1 MPGKIFGLD
10 IGADSVTAV
19 QVTSGLKGYQ
29 IVACGRVMIGEE
41 GGTEEALKEL
51 LQDVDHK
58 SDTYL
63 ISIPGEDLS
72 YRNLTMPFKEL
83 KKIRQTLPFEI
94 ETLVPFSIEDLVVD
108 FNIIDRSDQ
117 SEILAV
123 SVTKT
128 TMVEYL
134 ELLQEY
140 GIDPDVLDIRCIP
153 IVSWLLN
160 QDGAPE
166 NGLLLDIGP
175 RRNTMV
181 LYLTRRIVLIRTFG
195 IDGVI
200 THALTDA
207 LEGDLADTLTPDHIK
222 SYLESLSTVVQ
233 NTIHSFRWHT
243 KKDVC
248 PEKVFFTGIGALY
261 PETGTIL
268 TEQLG
273 APAEQINLRRHKKVH
288 MGKDIA
294 RVWNPALMDSALALA
309 LRNDK
314 KGLGF
319 NLRKDEFEVK
329 KHYAV
334 LKKEIRKV
342 AVLLILVLSF
352 LAANLGVDYSL
363 LHKRYRMLDEKI
375 EEVFRQTFPDV
386 KRIVDPVQ
394 QMRVKINDIKRSE
407 VSGTGLDSKGRVLD
421 LIREISQG
429 VPKVL
434 DVNITR
440 MVIDQDTVR
449 ISGKT
454 DEFNT
459 VDNIKNRLESSTHFS
474 AAVISSSNRDRRGK
488 QIQFEIKLQRAQ

>member
-1 MPGKIFGLD
+1 MPGKILGLD
-10 IGADSVTAV
+10 ISTDSVTAV

-29 IVACGRVMIGEE
+29 IVACGRVMIGED

-51 LQDVDHK
+51 LQDMDHK

-63 ISIPGEDLS
+63 ISIPGNDLS
-72 YRNLTMPFKEL
+72 YRNLTMPFREL

-94 ETLVPFSIEDLVVD
+94 ETLVPFPIEDLVVD
-108 FNIIDRSDQ
+108 FSIIDRSEQ

-128 TMVEYL
+128 TMSQYL
-134 ELLQEY
+134 ELLQAH
-140 GIDPDVLDIRCIP
+140 GIDPDVLDIGCIP

-160 QDGAPE
+160 QDGSPE

-175 RRNTMV
+175 TRNTMV

-195 IDGVI
+195 FDGAI
-200 THALTDA
+200 APTITDA
-207 LEGDLADTLTPDHIK
+207 IQSDLSETLTPDQINA
-222 SYLESLSTVVQ
+222 YLESLCTVVQ
-233 NTIHSFRWHT
+233 NTIHSFGWQSKREIR
-243 KKDVC
+243 

-268 TEQLG
+268 TELLDT
-273 APAEQINLRRHKKVH
+273 PAEQINLRRHKKVR

-294 RVWNPALMDSALALA
+294 RVWNPVLMDSALALA
-309 LRNDK
+309 LRSDK
-314 KGLGF
+314 KGPGF

-334 LKKEIRKV
+334 IRKEIRKV
-342 AVLLILVLSF
+342 AVLLILVLSL
-352 LAANLGVDYSL
+352 LAADLGVDYSL
-363 LHKRYRMLDEKI
+363 LKKRYRMLDQKI

-394 QMRVKINDIKRSE
+394 QMRVKINDIKRSD
-407 VSGTGLDSKGRVLD
+407 VSSTGMDSKGRVLD
-421 LIREISQG
+421 LIREISRG
-429 VPKVL
+429 VPKAL

-440 MVIDQDTVR
+440 MVIDSETVR

-454 DEFNT
+454 DTYDT
-459 VDNIKNRLESSTHFS
+459 VENIKNRLESSTHFS
-474 AAVISSSNRDRRGK
+474 AADISSSKRDRRGK
-488 QIQFEIKLQRAQ
+488 RIQFEIKLQRAQ

>member
-1 MPGKIFGLD
+1 MPGKILGLD
-10 IGADSVTAV
+10 ISADSITAV
-19 QVTSGLKGYQ
+19 HVTSGLKGYQ
-29 IVACGRVMIGEE
+29 IVACGRVMIGED

-51 LQDVDHK
+51 LQDMDHK

-94 ETLVPFSIEDLVVD
+94 ETLVPFPIEDLVVD
-108 FNIIDRSDQ
+108 FSIIDRSDQ
-117 SEILAV
+117 SDILAV
-123 SVTKT
+123 SVKKT
-128 TMVEYL
+128 TMSEYL
-134 ELLQEY
+134 ELLQTY
-140 GIDPDVLDIRCIP
+140 GIDPDVLDIGCIP
-153 IVSWLLN
+153 IVSRLLN
-160 QDGAPE
+160 QDGTPE

-175 RRNTMV
+175 RRSTMV

-195 IDGVI
+195 FDGAIVPTI
-200 THALTDA
+200 TDTIQ
-207 LEGDLADTLTPDHIK
+207 GDLADTLTSDQIK
-222 SYLESLSTVVQ
+222 SYLESLCTMVQ
-233 NTIHSFRWHT
+233 NTIHSFGWLSKRE
-243 KKDVC
+243 VR

-268 TEQLG
+268 TGFLDT
-273 APAEQINLRRHKKVH
+273 PAEQINLRRHKKVR

-309 LRNDK
+309 LRDDK

-329 KHYAV
+329 KHYVV

-342 AVLLILVLSF
+342 AVLLILVLSL
-352 LAANLGVDYSL
+352 LAADLGVDYSL
-363 LHKRYRMLDEKI
+363 LKKRYRMLDQKI
-375 EEVFRQTFPDV
+375 EEVFQQTFPDV

-394 QMRVKINDIKRSE
+394 QMRVKIDEIKRSA
-407 VSGTGLDSKGRVLD
+407 VSSTGIDSKNRVLD
-421 LIREISQG
+421 LIREISQR
-429 VPKVL
+429 VPKAL

-440 MVIDQDTVR
+440 MVIDPETVR

-454 DEFNT
+454 DTLTT

-474 AAVISSSNRDRRGK
+474 TADISSANRDRRGK
-488 QIQFEIKLQRAQ
+488 RIQFEIKLQRAQ

>member
-1 MPGKIFGLD
+1 MPGKILGLD
-10 IGADSVTAV
+10 ISADSVTAV

-29 IVACGRVMIGEE
+29 IVACGRVMKGEE

-51 LQDVDHK
+51 LQDMDHK

-72 YRNLTMPFKEL
+72 YRNFTMPFKEL

-94 ETLVPFSIEDLVVD
+94 ETMVPFPIEDLVVD
-108 FNIIDRSDQ
+108 FNVIDRTEQ

-128 TMVEYL
+128 TMSEYL
-134 ELLQEY
+134 ELLHTY
-140 GIDPDVLDIRCIP
+140 GIDPDVLDIGCIP
-153 IVSWLLN
+153 IVSWMLN

-181 LYLTRRIVLIRTFG
+181 LYLSRRIALIRTFG
-195 IDGVI
+195 LDGAI
-200 THALTDA
+200 TPTMTDA
-207 LEGDLADTLTPDHIK
+207 IRSDLADTLTPDQIK
-222 SYLESLSTVVQ
+222 SYLESLCTVVQ
-233 NTIHSFRWHT
+233 NTIHSFEWQHKRE
-243 KKDVC
+243 VR

-268 TEQLG
+268 TGLLDT
-273 APAEQINLRRHKKVH
+273 PAEQTNLRRHKKVH
-288 MGKDIA
+288 MGKEIA

-309 LRNDK
+309 LRHDR

-334 LKKEIRKV
+334 LKKELRKV
-342 AVLLILVLSF
+342 AVLLILVLS
-352 LAANLGVDYSL
+352 LLVVDLGVDYSL
-363 LHKRYRMLDEKI
+363 LEKRYRMLDRQI
-375 EEVFRQTFPDV
+375 EEVFRQTFPNV

-394 QMRVKINDIKRSE
+394 QMRVKINDIKKSD
-407 VSGTGLDSKGRVLD
+407 VSGTGIDSKGRVLD
-421 LIREISQG
+421 LIREISLG
-429 VPKVL
+429 VPKAL

-440 MVIDQDTVR
+440 LVIDQETVR

-454 DEFNT
+454 DTFNT
-459 VDNIKNRLESSTHFS
+459 VDNIKDRLESSTHFS
-474 AAVISSSNRDRRGK
+474 SVDISSTNRDRRGK
-488 QIQFEIKLQRAQ
+488 RIQFELKLQRAQ